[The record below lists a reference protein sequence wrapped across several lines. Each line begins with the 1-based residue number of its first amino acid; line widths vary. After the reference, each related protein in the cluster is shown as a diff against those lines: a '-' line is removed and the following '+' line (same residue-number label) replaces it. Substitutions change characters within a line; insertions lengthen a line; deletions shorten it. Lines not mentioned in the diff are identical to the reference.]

1 MDWVYPLPKIQ
12 IFRFW
17 KYHGEVVSKINWT
30 RLFFNFCIF
39 FAIFE
44 DFSKFHSTFGALW
57 KIIKCVNILI
67 WLKLKKILTIF
78 NLLQTRFHAESPTRN
93 SIMGRPDLSL
103 LYLHHCCVII
113 IFLEPPIRG
122 RNSPNMCWKMYFN
135 YQSRWKSP
143 ITIILYY

>member
-1 MDWVYPLPKIQ
+1 MGIPATKNPGFESTMEK
-12 IFRFW
+12 F
-17 KYHGEVVSKINWT
+17 SS
-30 RLFFNFCIF
+30 F
-39 FAIFE
+39 FANFLPYLKIFQGFIVPSVRFE
-44 DFSKFHSTFGALW
+44 KSS
-57 KIIKCVNILI
+57 KCVNILI

-93 SIMGRPDLSL
+93 SIMGIPDLSL

>member
-12 IFRFW
+12 VFGFW
-17 KYHGEVVSKINWT
+17 KYHGEVFSKINWT
-30 RLFFNFCIF
+30 RLFFIFCKF

-44 DFSKFHSTFGALW
+44 DFSKFLSTFGALW

-93 SIMGRPDLSL
+93 SIMGIPDLSL

>member
-12 IFRFW
+12 VFRFW
-17 KYHGEVVSKINWT
+17 KYHGEVVSKINWI
-30 RLFFNFCIF
+30 RLFLNFCIF

-44 DFSKFHSTFGALW
+44 DFSKFHIMVHITFGMLW
-57 KIIKCVNILI
+57 KIIKMRQYTNLA
-67 WLKLKKILTIF
+67 KIIF
-78 NLLQTRFHAESPTRN
+78 NLLQTHISAEPPTRN
-93 SIMGRPDLSL
+93 SIMGIHDLSL